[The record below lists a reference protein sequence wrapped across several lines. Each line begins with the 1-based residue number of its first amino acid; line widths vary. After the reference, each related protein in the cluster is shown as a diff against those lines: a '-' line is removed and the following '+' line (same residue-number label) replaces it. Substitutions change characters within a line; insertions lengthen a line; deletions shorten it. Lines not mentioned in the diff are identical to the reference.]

1 MKDRFDLNRLFQW
14 DKKIHAG
21 GLFGYLQ
28 KCRKMTVSQSRELAD
43 ERFAS
48 CDNLL
53 VKLLGFIESKNQ
65 DCTRTVTWTEA
76 EAVGIKRTPK

>member
-48 CDNLL
+48 LTIYWSNCL
-53 VKLLGFIESKNQ
+53 VLSNPK
-65 DCTRTVTWTEA
+65 TRTARE
-76 EAVGIKRTPK
+76 P